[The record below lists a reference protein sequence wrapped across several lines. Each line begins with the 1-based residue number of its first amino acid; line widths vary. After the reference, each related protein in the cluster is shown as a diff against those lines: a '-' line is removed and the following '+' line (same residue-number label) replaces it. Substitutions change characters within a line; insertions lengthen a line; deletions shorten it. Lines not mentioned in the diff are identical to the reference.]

1 MPCATMVTP
10 WAGLSVVPV
19 LVVAANTGLDQW
31 TVAQAAVCAWKQV
44 ARVQRTCVLSPAP
57 WQPGDTGQLPRCQLT
72 VILDTL
78 TGSRD
83 FPQSSADIVTCRF
96 SVVTEER
103 PQQDAV
109 CLYKSVQKPFSAI

>member
-1 MPCATMVTP
+1 MVTP

-57 WQPGDTGQLPRCQLT
+57 WQPGDTGQLPGASSQLSW
-72 VILDTL
+72 TL
-78 TGSRD
+78 SQAAE
-83 FPQSSADIVTCRF
+83 FSSVTSFDSANIVTCMF
-96 SVVTEER
+96 SVVTEES
-103 PQQDAV
+103 PQQDCV
-109 CLYKSVQKPFSAI
+109 CLYKSVQK